1 MFMQHAGT
9 QYRSWSST
17 VIIVT
22 TLQSGWSGF
31 RILVG
36 ARDFSLL
43 QNIQTGPEAELYGY
57 GYGYPFLGIKQPGRK
72 VNHSFHPVPRLKM
85 SGATSLLPIYTFMV

>member
-1 MFMQHAGT
+1 MFMQHAGA

-22 TLQSGWSGF
+22 ILQSGWSRV

-43 QNIQTGPEAELYGY
+43 QKIQTGPEAKLNEYGC
-57 GYGYPFLGIKQPGRK
+57 PFLGIKQPGHE
-72 VNHSFHPVPRLKM
+72 VNHSFHAVPRLRM
-85 SGATSLLPIYTFMV
+85 SGAVTLLPIYACLV